1 MLDIELLKTF
11 MEVYRTRHFGQAAE
25 NLFVSQS
32 AVSTRIRQLEEILRV
47 PVFTRDRNNIQ
58 LTRAGQKL
66 LRHAELILNSWSQAR
81 QEIAVEGHARIPLSI
96 GGVPSLWDVV
106 LQRWMHRVH
115 RRLPDAIL
123 NIEVLGSEALLR
135 RVGSRTLDMAFM
147 FESPQMTDMVVV
159 ELAPI
164 RLIMVSSRPHQSAA
178 EAIRNG
184 YVLVDWGTS
193 FANAHARYFPDMPS
207 PSVRMSL
214 GRIAHEFLCGCGG
227 SAYLAEAMVKDDLK
241 AGRLFRVA
249 DAPAIDRANY
259 AVHPENG
266 ERRRVVEK
274 ALSFLSAEA
283 APAARPAETPE
294 HL

>member
-11 MEVYRTRHFGQAAE
+11 MEVYRTRHFGQAAQ

-81 QEIAVEGHARIPLSI
+81 QEIAVEGQARIPLSI
-96 GGVPSLWDVV
+96 GGVPSLWDIV
-106 LQRWMHRVH
+106 LQTWIQRVH
-115 RRLPDAIL
+115 RRLPDVIL
-123 NIEVLGSEALLR
+123 NVEVLTSEALLR
-135 RVGSRTLDMAFM
+135 RVGSRTLDVAFM
-147 FESPQMTDMVVV
+147 FESPQMTDMVVA
-159 ELAPI
+159 ELSSI
-164 RLIMVSSRPHQSAA
+164 RLIMVSSQPRQHAA
-178 EAIRNG
+178 EAIGKG

-207 PSVRMSL
+207 PAVRMSL
-214 GRIAHEFLCGCGG
+214 GRIAHEFICGCGG
-227 SAYLAEAMVKDDLK
+227 CAYLAEAMVREDLK
-241 AGRLFRVA
+241 TGRLYRVA
-249 DAPAIDRANY
+249 DAPAIDRATY
-259 AVHPENG
+259 AVYSEKG

-274 ALSFLSAEA
+274 ALSYLSGEVV
-283 APAARPAETPE
+283 PALRPAESS
-294 HL
+294 

>member
-11 MEVYRTRHFGQAAE
+11 VEVYRTRHFGQAAE

-96 GGVPSLWDVV
+96 GGVPSLWDIV
-106 LQRWMHRVH
+106 LQRWIQRVH

-123 NIEVLGSEALLR
+123 NVEVLSSEALLR
-135 RVGSRTLDMAFM
+135 RVGSRTLDVAFM
-147 FESPQMTDMVVV
+147 FESPQMTDMAVV
-159 ELAPI
+159 ELSPI
-164 RLIMVSSRPHQSAA
+164 RLIMVSSRARQMAA
-178 EAIRNG
+178 EAIANG

-214 GRIAHEFLCGCGG
+214 GRIAHEFIGSCGG
-227 SAYLAEAMVKDDLK
+227 SAYLAEAMVKEDLK
-241 AGRLFRVA
+241 TGKLFRVA
-249 DAPAIDRANY
+249 DAPVIDRATY
-259 AVHPENG
+259 AVYPDSG
-266 ERRRVVEK
+266 ERRKVVEK
-274 ALSFLSAEA
+274 ALSYLAGEV
-283 APAARPAETPE
+283 APAVRAAKTS
-294 HL
+294 